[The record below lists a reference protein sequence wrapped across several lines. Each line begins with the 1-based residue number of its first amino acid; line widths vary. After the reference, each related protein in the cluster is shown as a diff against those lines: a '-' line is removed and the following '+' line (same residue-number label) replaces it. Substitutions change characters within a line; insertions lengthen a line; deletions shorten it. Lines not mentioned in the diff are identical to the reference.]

1 MTFEEFDQFSE
12 ELIAECFKMRTTKG
26 KEYAHSSVDRFANFK
41 RISERKGVTPE
52 MVASIY
58 LQKHLDGI
66 ESFINTGLIYS
77 EERVRGR
84 IVDAITYLMLIAG
97 ILEEKY
103 PTKKSMEVNLTKHPV
118 LINPREFHPFYQ
130 DPSVK
135 ACSYCVHCGYAF
147 NDERHVKSPT
157 DATVPSAKEE

>member
-41 RISERKGVTPE
+41 RISERKGITPE

-66 ESFINTGLIYS
+66 ESFINTGLIHS
-77 EERVRGR
+77 GEGVRGR
-84 IVDAITYLMLIAG
+84 IIDAITYLMLLAG

-103 PTKKSMEVNLTKHPV
+103 STKGIKLEQKFRV
-118 LINPREFHPFYQ
+118 LDPDKFHPFQQ

-135 ACSYCVHCGYAF
+135 ICSLCVHCGYTF
-147 NDERHVKSPT
+147 NNERHVKPPT
-157 DATVPSAKEE
+157 DSTIPSIKEE

>member
-1 MTFEEFDQFSE
+1 MTFEEFDKFSE

-41 RISERKGVTPE
+41 RIAERKGVTPE

-66 ESFINTGLIYS
+66 ESFINTGLIHS

-103 PTKKSMEVNLTKHPV
+103 PTKLKQEFTAAPYTHYFKSLRRNE
-118 LINPREFHPFYQ
+118 E
-130 DPSVK
+130 
-135 ACSYCVHCGYAF
+135 YCAVCGSHKT
-147 NDERHVKSPT
+147 NKVHVKPPT
-157 DATVPSAKEE
+157 DSTVPVFEEE